1 MMQDE
6 ISTDPNAPRQG
17 AALVGPQDLVA
28 AARRM
33 ADGAAGGGRGGR
45 LLRAIYYPLLWMSL
59 RVGPAPV
66 WIDAN
71 RQLVVGLQN
80 EAEYRAN
87 IARTRS
93 VGLLVT
99 FAVII
104 PLVIGEN
111 TVLAIDPV
119 GGSVIVFVV
128 LSVLIGFM
136 IFLLVRQTA
145 IRASTRAMRA
155 VKKLKPFFVVSCVSL
170 SPDVTR
176 DEAVRFLHE
185 VISAR
190 TVGGEYL
197 RIYAFGEEQA
207 SFFESLGFQR
217 LEGTWALIGQAP
229 SVRE

>member
-1 MMQDE
+1 MMQDAM
-6 ISTDPNAPRQG
+6 STGPKAPRQG
-17 AALVGPQDLVA
+17 AALLGPQDLARV
-28 AARRM
+28 ARRM
-33 ADGAAGGGRGGR
+33 ADGAAGGGR
-45 LLRAIYYPLLWMSL
+45 LLRAIYYPLLWISL
-59 RVGPAPV
+59 RVGPAPL

-71 RQLVVGLQN
+71 RQLVAGLQD
-80 EAEYRAN
+80 ETEYRSN
-87 IARTRS
+87 IARTRL
-93 VGLLVT
+93 VGLLAT

-119 GGSVIVFVV
+119 GGSVIVFLF
-128 LSVLIGFM
+128 LSLLIGFM
-136 IFLLVRQTA
+136 IFLLVRQAA
-145 IRASTRAMRA
+145 IRASTRAMRV

-197 RIYAFGEEQA
+197 RIFAFGEEQA

-217 LEGTWALIGQAP
+217 LEGTRALIGQAP
-229 SVRE
+229 SVRD